1 MKKLLG
7 LLLAAML
14 VLSMVSGV
22 AVADER
28 KEFTFWAAYNPTY
41 QLDWENMK
49 CWKLLEE
56 ATGVHI
62 NWVLYANS
70 GEMKEK
76 LGVLLGTN
84 DTENF
89 PDAFFRCSI
98 SATQVKQYGPEG
110 MFYDISGLIQ
120 EYAPNACAAI
130 GKMDA
135 WSLLSDPTTGAIY
148 SLPCITD
155 SVSGRMLPKLFFN
168 VEMMKNVG
176 VEKMPETLDELYD
189 LLVLI
194 RDNDA
199 NGNGD
204 ASDEV
209 GIVTNSLDRYI
220 NTFSGAFG
228 IHNRG
233 REDMLVDADPADE
246 TKIRFVYTTDEYR
259 QLLTFVNKLYEE
271 KLIDQNILTPSTSNM
286 VALGSQNQIFCLAY
300 TNMAAAGIDE
310 SKYEAATV
318 SLTGPGGNA
327 WNTLNKGVGVGN
339 FVISNTLPEEDVIT
353 LLKWCDVLFTEEG
366 ARMVYFG
373 EENVDFTID
382 EDGYPNYTEEIL
394 SQVSSD
400 NPYDKV
406 ISSITCFAS
415 GGIPGYKDDKWNPG
429 SECRGKAMTAALNMQ
444 PYTNQ
449 TTWAFNFTIEENDEL
464 SALKTDVVTNCHNI
478 YRAKFISGELDIEDD
493 AVWNQYLEEI
503 QSAGLEDLIYIYQ
516 TALDRML
523 GK

>member
-22 AVADER
+22 AVAEER

-56 ATGVHI
+56 ATGIHI

-110 MFYDISGLIQ
+110 MFYDISSLIK

-130 GKMDA
+130 DKMDA
-135 WSLLSDPTTGAIY
+135 WSILTDPTTGAIY

-168 VEMMKNVG
+168 VEMMHNVG

-199 NGNGD
+199 NKNGD

-233 REDMLVDADPADE
+233 REDMLIDADPADE
-246 TKIRFVYTTDEYR
+246 TKVRFVYTTDEYR
-259 QLLTFVNKLYEE
+259 ALLTFVNKLYEE

-318 SLTGPGGNA
+318 SLTGPGGNG

-429 SECRGKAMTAALNMQ
+429 SECRGKAMTAALNML

-493 AVWNQYLEEI
+493 AVWNQYLSEI
-503 QSAGLEDLIYIYQ
+503 ESAGLEDLVYIYQ

-523 GK
+523 TK